1 MKKYIKILIAILI
14 IIIIMCCICLYFVT
28 KSHEEIEVGNNE
40 SNILIQEEINI
51 DEDIDKI
58 SELKKVKDNNTYYT
72 VTSCIE
78 KLLTF
83 VKKENKDGILD
94 LLDKSYIDDKKINA
108 DNLSNHIKSIGKYQ
122 KLYASEV
129 YEKNDGMEGKR
140 FFVKGKQAIGYN
152 KEENIDVWYVIK
164 VNNDESRFSIIPY
177 YEKAEVSDLESSYKN
192 NGEIIENNE
201 NFFVLKYAT
210 DDYMVK
216 EYFYNFQYSI
226 LYDYK
231 NFYDRIDEEY
241 KNKRFGN
248 KEKYLKYIKDNTIA
262 IDNMT
267 LQEYR
272 VKENLDYTE
281 YICLDNR
288 SNYYTIKAT
297 DVMEYTIILDD
308 YTIKT
313 PEFVEEYNSFDE
325 SKKIYTNI
333 EIFIK
338 MINNKDYDAAYGVLN
353 ETFRQN
359 NFETVDVF
367 ANYMKKNFFDYTIID
382 SIKNMKK
389 SGSYYVCEF
398 NTSSGIALSSE
409 KGKETF
415 IVALNDGTDFELSF
429 DTTK

>member
-1 MKKYIKILIAILI
+1 MKKYIKILIPILI
-14 IIIIMCCICLYFVT
+14 VIILICCIGLYFIN
-28 KSHEEIEVGNNE
+28 KN
-40 SNILIQEEINI
+40 QEEIVVEENEVNILVQEDTEIEENI
-51 DEDIDKI
+51 DEPT
-58 SELKKVKDNNTYYT
+58 EMQRVKDNNTYYT

-78 KLLTF
+78 KLLGF
-83 VKKENKDGILD
+83 VKKENKEGILD
-94 LLDKSYIDDKKINA
+94 LLDKSYVESEKINA
-108 DNLSNHIKSIGKYQ
+108 DNLNKYIKSLGKYQ
-122 KLYASEV
+122 KLYTSEI
-129 YEKNDGMEGKR
+129 YEKNDGIKGKR

-152 KEENIDVWYVIK
+152 KEENIDIWYVIK

-177 YEKAEVSDLESSYKN
+177 YEEAEVSDLENNYKN
-192 NGEIIENNE
+192 DGEILENNE
-201 NFFVLKYAT
+201 NFFVMKYAT
-210 DDYMVK
+210 DDYMAK

-231 NFYDRIDEEY
+231 NFYNKIDEEY

-248 KEKYLKYIKDNTIA
+248 KEGYLKYIKDNTTA

-313 PEFVEEYNSFDE
+313 AEFVEEYNSSEE
-325 SKKIYTNI
+325 SQKVYTNI

-353 ETFRQN
+353 ETFREN

-367 ANYMKKNFFDYTIID
+367 AEYMKNNFFDYTIID